1 VLSLLY
7 DQPEPGR
14 LDSSASREDSEFA
27 VQKAKP
33 EGISSE
39 VVADFKWARALSR
52 NNWICLR
59 NRECKD
65 VSRTDSELTL

>member
-1 VLSLLY
+1 
-7 DQPEPGR
+7 
-14 LDSSASREDSEFA
+14 